1 MSKQIEITSAC
12 VVQGNGSDKV
22 YLRTTLPCG
31 IYPFKGEQSFVAD
44 IAHGDGVEWCRTHLG
59 IEPELVK
66 VSC

>member
-44 IAHGDGVEWCRTHLG
+44 IAHMATALNGVVLTW
-59 IEPELVK
+59 
-66 VSC
+66 VSSLSS